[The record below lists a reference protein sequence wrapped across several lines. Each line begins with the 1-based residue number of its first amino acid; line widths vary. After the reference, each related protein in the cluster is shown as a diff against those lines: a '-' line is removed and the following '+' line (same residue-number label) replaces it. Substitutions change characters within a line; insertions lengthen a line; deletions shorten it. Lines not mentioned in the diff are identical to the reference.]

1 MLTDALQ
8 KGIWAAFS
16 IAVVFVMLFAL
27 LFTNKQVQVAI
38 GTWTFDTASD
48 YYTSSSSI
56 AIGSG
61 LASLQTSGGGGGGP
75 STTQQYVDNDN
86 GGSEFG
92 GGTHSGTQYSGAS
105 TSIQLISGSS
115 TGQFTARIIDAG
127 ANADWT
133 SLSWSTAIPHKPF
146 PDGTNA
152 ETGYTTGTIRG
163 ADILSLW
170 HFDEGSYSGSAG
182 EVIDSS
188 QYSYDLQTVNGVA
201 IINDGKFHNAAEFDQ
216 GVQRYMTLSTAAY
229 LNNGTTDATSGTI
242 SAWIRPAASPATNH
256 TVISAGTTG
265 NDFGRIVFGL
275 TTSNVPLIYHA
286 AASTNN
292 GSGTTD
298 DYLYGTVGLT
308 ANEWNHV
315 AWVSDGSTYRTYVNG
330 VEDTTLAVQFGIG
343 ANSGDWFG
351 DMVQTTD
358 VLLVGA
364 TIASGGVT
372 EFSDADIDELAVFDR
387 PMGAEEISLLYQRG
401 ISRVQL
407 QVRSCDDAA
416 CSGESFVGPDGT
428 SATHYT
434 DATSTFSGPT
444 TTITNLSQ
452 NRYFQYQASFFTSN
466 TAFTPE
472 IFAVTTTASVA
483 GAGGSYPTN
492 TPYIGN
498 NVGFPFLTLT
508 SFSQTLGGGNAGSI
522 EYQIAVDTTSTWYYH
537 DGVNWTA
544 ATSGYPGHTNTTA
557 EITTNAQTIDDD
569 LGSGILYWRGFFVS
583 DGTEAVVLDTVAVE
597 TTSTIFFTS
606 STDSVAESAA
616 TTSIQVR
623 LDEAS
628 SSTVSVTYG
637 VSGGT
642 ATNSSTDYLL
652 ATGTVSIVAGDTTA
666 TFSIYIAEDA
676 LIEGNETIIISL
688 SNAQGGLLGSTST
701 HTLTIIDN
709 DSPSV
714 NLSTTTL
721 AVTEGGVTSTYTIVL
736 GSAPSTSVEIILAT
750 SSEDLSISTTS
761 IIFTSTTYSTPV
773 IVVVTAVDDAIIE
786 GTHTRTITHTASSSD
801 GNYDGIAIA
810 TVTTTIT
817 DNDTAAVTLTT
828 TTLAITESAT
838 SSYDIS
844 LATSPSSSV
853 TITLSTSSADVLL
866 STTTIV
872 FTSANYSTPVTVVV
886 TAVNDDIDTGS
897 TYERVISH
905 SASSADTNYD
915 GISIANVTTT
925 ITDNDTAGVTVT
937 TSTVAIT
944 EAGTTATYTIQ
955 LDSQPT
961 STVTVTVSPD
971 SASTVSTSSIAFTS
985 SNWNTPVTVTVTAV
999 DDDVAQGA
1007 HSTTITHSASQTG
1020 GQYNSISI
1028 ASVDM
1033 TITDNDTVGVTITT
1047 SSIAISEAGTT
1058 ATYTIQLATQPT
1070 TSVTIALSADAQ
1082 SNVSTSSIVFTSSTW
1097 DTPVTVTVTAVDDA
1111 SVEGNHT
1118 TTITHSATQGGSAQY
1133 NGISIASVVMN
1144 ITDNDTAGVS
1154 IVEPG
1159 GGVSVTEGGTT
1170 ATYTIQLNTSPA
1182 SPVTITVTTDGE
1194 VSVSTSSIVFTSGNY
1209 NTPVI
1214 VTTTA
1219 TDDSIAEGTHTSVIT
1234 HSASSGDGT
1243 YDGISI
1249 ANVTTTITD
1258 NDTAGVTVT
1267 TSTVAITEAGTTATY
1282 TIQLDSQ
1289 PTSTVTVTVSPDSAS
1304 TVSTSS
1310 IAFTSSNWNTPVTV
1324 TVTATDDGNIEG
1336 AHSTTITHTA
1346 TQSGGQYNGISIASV
1361 VMNITDND
1369 SAGVTITESGGSTTI
1384 TEGGATDT
1392 YTIVLNTSPASPVEI
1407 SVATDGN
1414 STVSTSSI
1422 IFTSANYNTAITVTV
1437 TAVDDSIAQGSRSSV
1452 ITHTASSSDGNY
1464 DGISIASVTSTITDN
1479 DTAGVTITESGGSTN
1494 ITEAG
1499 GTDSYTI
1506 VLSSQPTSSV
1516 TITLTTSSQILVSTS
1531 SIVFTSST
1539 WNSAVTVTVSTIDD
1553 NIAEGAHTGT
1563 ITHTATQSGGQ
1574 YQGIS
1579 ISSVTANITDN
1590 DTAGVTVT
1598 ETDGDTTT
1606 TEDGVPDTY
1615 TIVLNTAPTSPVVIT
1630 LAATNGEVSLSTTSI
1645 YFTSTTYNVA
1655 VTVTTTAIDDSD
1667 VEGTHTD
1674 SITHTASSSDSNYNG
1689 ISISSITVTITDN
1702 EPSVTIG
1709 STSLSIQEGNSDTV
1723 SVVLVVAP
1731 TTTVTITPTSSSQ
1744 VSLST
1749 TSLTF
1754 TSANWNTP
1762 QTLTVTAVEDNV
1774 TEGTHATIISYSV
1787 SSTGNYNGI
1796 SVSST
1801 IVTITELSSGS
1812 SNNSGG
1818 GLAAFAL
1825 FTTSPSTNVNG
1836 QTSPSTT
1843 ESATTS
1849 NQTTTPQT
1857 DANKISSSPESLKV
1871 TPNTTPSRFLP
1882 LIIGEIS
1889 DAVYML
1895 IASPGSDL
1903 PLEYKP
1909 FTPKKQW
1916 NLCGSSANCPDGTY
1930 TVTVLVYN
1938 EFFEQIYSRV
1948 YTTELKKLNFTEAE
1962 GKPLLIKHSDDSS
1975 IYLVENGIRRWIP
1988 SEAVFKSRGYDWND
2002 VRTLASLDEYLL
2014 GEPLPGKAIA
2024 EGLVSQFTQYLSFGA
2039 RNTQVRA
2046 LQVLLKDLGFFPA
2059 NIEATGYYGQI
2070 TQASVINF
2078 QQRNAITP
2086 LGVVRPLTRSFLN
2099 TFLNR

>member
-1 MLTDALQ
+1 MS
-8 KGIWAAFS
+8 GIMW
-16 IAVVFVMLFAL
+16 
-27 LFTNKQVQVAI
+27 
-38 GTWTFDTASD
+38 
-48 YYTSSSSI
+48 
-56 AIGSG
+56 
-61 LASLQTSGGGGGGP
+61 
-75 STTQQYVDNDN
+75 
-86 GGSEFG
+86 
-92 GGTHSGTQYSGAS
+92 
-105 TSIQLISGSS
+105 
-115 TGQFTARIIDAG
+115 
-127 ANADWT
+127 
-133 SLSWSTAIPHKPF
+133 
-146 PDGTNA
+146 
-152 ETGYTTGTIRG
+152 RG
-163 ADILSLW
+163 
-170 HFDEGSYSGSAG
+170 
-182 EVIDSS
+182 
-188 QYSYDLQTVNGVA
+188 
-201 IINDGKFHNAAEFDQ
+201 
-216 GVQRYMTLSTAAY
+216 
-229 LNNGTTDATSGTI
+229 
-242 SAWIRPAASPATNH
+242 
-256 TVISAGTTG
+256 
-265 NDFGRIVFGL
+265 
-275 TTSNVPLIYHA
+275 
-286 AASTNN
+286 
-292 GSGTTD
+292 
-298 DYLYGTVGLT
+298 
-308 ANEWNHV
+308 
-315 AWVSDGSTYRTYVNG
+315 TYRTYVNG

-1033 TITDNDTVGVTITT
+1033 TITDNDT
-1047 SSIAISEAGTT
+1047 
-1058 ATYTIQLATQPT
+1058 
-1070 TSVTIALSADAQ
+1070 
-1082 SNVSTSSIVFTSSTW
+1082 
-1097 DTPVTVTVTAVDDA
+1097 
-1111 SVEGNHT
+1111 
-1118 TTITHSATQGGSAQY
+1118 
-1133 NGISIASVVMN
+1133 
-1144 ITDNDTAGVS
+1144 
-1154 IVEPG
+1154 
-1159 GGVSVTEGGTT
+1159 
-1170 ATYTIQLNTSPA
+1170 
-1182 SPVTITVTTDGE
+1182 
-1194 VSVSTSSIVFTSGNY
+1194 
-1209 NTPVI
+1209 
-1214 VTTTA
+1214 
-1219 TDDSIAEGTHTSVIT
+1219 
-1234 HSASSGDGT
+1234 
-1243 YDGISI
+1243 
-1249 ANVTTTITD
+1249 
-1258 NDTAGVTVT
+1258 AGVTVT

-1539 WNSAVTVTVSTIDD
+1539 WNSAVTVTVLPKELIRVRLPIRLRSLVG
-1553 NIAEGAHTGT
+1553 NIRVF
-1563 ITHTATQSGGQ
+1563 QS
-1574 YQGIS
+1574 
-1579 ISSVTANITDN
+1579 
-1590 DTAGVTVT
+1590 
-1598 ETDGDTTT
+1598 
-1606 TEDGVPDTY
+1606 
-1615 TIVLNTAPTSPVVIT
+1615 
-1630 LAATNGEVSLSTTSI
+1630 
-1645 YFTSTTYNVA
+1645 
-1655 VTVTTTAIDDSD
+1655 
-1667 VEGTHTD
+1667 
-1674 SITHTASSSDSNYNG
+1674 
-1689 ISISSITVTITDN
+1689 
-1702 EPSVTIG
+1702 
-1709 STSLSIQEGNSDTV
+1709 
-1723 SVVLVVAP
+1723 
-1731 TTTVTITPTSSSQ
+1731 
-1744 VSLST
+1744 
-1749 TSLTF
+1749 
-1754 TSANWNTP
+1754 
-1762 QTLTVTAVEDNV
+1762 
-1774 TEGTHATIISYSV
+1774 
-1787 SSTGNYNGI
+1787 
-1796 SVSST
+1796 
-1801 IVTITELSSGS
+1801 
-1812 SNNSGG
+1812 
-1818 GLAAFAL
+1818 AL
-1825 FTTSPSTNVNG
+1825 
-1836 QTSPSTT
+1836 
-1843 ESATTS
+1843 
-1849 NQTTTPQT
+1849 
-1857 DANKISSSPESLKV
+1857 
-1871 TPNTTPSRFLP
+1871 
-1882 LIIGEIS
+1882 
-1889 DAVYML
+1889 
-1895 IASPGSDL
+1895 
-1903 PLEYKP
+1903 
-1909 FTPKKQW
+1909 
-1916 NLCGSSANCPDGTY
+1916 
-1930 TVTVLVYN
+1930 
-1938 EFFEQIYSRV
+1938 
-1948 YTTELKKLNFTEAE
+1948 
-1962 GKPLLIKHSDDSS
+1962 
-1975 IYLVENGIRRWIP
+1975 
-1988 SEAVFKSRGYDWND
+1988 
-2002 VRTLASLDEYLL
+2002 
-2014 GEPLPGKAIA
+2014 
-2024 EGLVSQFTQYLSFGA
+2024 
-2039 RNTQVRA
+2039 
-2046 LQVLLKDLGFFPA
+2046 
-2059 NIEATGYYGQI
+2059 
-2070 TQASVINF
+2070 
-2078 QQRNAITP
+2078 
-2086 LGVVRPLTRSFLN
+2086 
-2099 TFLNR
+2099 